1 MIKNI
6 SFDMVGVVIRFDT
19 EKYYNDHGIGITD
32 RELLKREV
40 FGSLEWTRQDRGTI
54 SDDEVIER
62 ICVRVPERLHYVV
75 RDFARRE
82 NREILQV
89 EGMENLLADLKT
101 ASYKVFLLSNTS
113 SGFYRFWPQ
122 VRLNKWFDDTMIS
135 ADEGLVKPDPSIFRL
150 ACERFRIRP
159 EESVFIDDMPMN
171 VEAADHVG
179 MTGFLFRG
187 DARELRDWLKET
199 GVDLQGIAT
208 LRKQHSEAARGMKYV

>member
-1 MIKNI
+1 
-6 SFDMVGVVIRFDT
+6 MVGVVIRFDT

-40 FGSLEWTRQDRGTI
+40 FGSLEWIRQDRGTI

-113 SGFYRFWPQ
+113 SCRARWNDRIFVSRGCKRTQ
-122 VRLNKWFDDTMIS
+122 GL
-135 ADEGLVKPDPSIFRL
+135 AEG
-150 ACERFRIRP
+150 
-159 EESVFIDDMPMN
+159 N
-171 VEAADHVG
+171 
-179 MTGFLFRG
+179 RG
-187 DARELRDWLKET
+187 
-199 GVDLQGIAT
+199 
-208 LRKQHSEAARGMKYV
+208 

>member
-6 SFDMVGVVIRFDT
+6 IFDMVGVVIRFDT
-19 EKYYNDHGIGITD
+19 EKYYSDHEIDMTD
-32 RELLKREV
+32 RELLKKEV
-40 FGSLEWTRQDRGTI
+40 FGSLEWARQDRGTI
-54 SDDEVIER
+54 SDDEAIER

-89 EGMENLLADLKT
+89 EGIENLLADLKI
-101 ASYKVFLLSNTS
+101 AGYRVFLLSNTS
-113 SGFYRFWPQ
+113 RGFHHFWPQ

-171 VEAADHVG
+171 VEAAEHVG